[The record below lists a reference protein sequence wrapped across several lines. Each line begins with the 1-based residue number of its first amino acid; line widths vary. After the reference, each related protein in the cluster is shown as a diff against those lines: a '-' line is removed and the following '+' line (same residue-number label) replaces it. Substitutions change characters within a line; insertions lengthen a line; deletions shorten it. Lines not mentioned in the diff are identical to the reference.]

1 MSDTALQLA
10 TIARKEVADA
20 SRTKILAVVTAFM
33 IGAGLIALLVAAMAL
48 KDTVAEYEESRAL
61 LLSMGKSVDA
71 LVPPAYDPL
80 KLLRGFIEYIE
91 IIGAIL
97 GIVLGH
103 RAAASE
109 RGRNTLQLL
118 LTRPMPARVLLL
130 GKCAGN
136 LAALTAMVALVFA
149 LGALAMTLIGGVHLT
164 LVDMARML
172 ASFVAAALYVGM
184 FFLLGF
190 ILALTMRRPALAILA
205 AFAIWL
211 LLVLIAPQ
219 IGDTLD
225 PDNQVGAGVFRTLG
239 IAKPQEK
246 EILKTFATYET
257 VRDSIEQLS
266 PAKHFERWSFAV
278 LGIKEI
284 YNGQPL
290 LTVMQ
295 ERERRNDFLWLL
307 GLFSALAIALFSIRL
322 DITKLSKE

>member
-1 MSDTALQLA
+1 MSDTSLQLR
-10 TIARKEVADA
+10 TVARKEISDA
-20 SRTKILAVVTAFM
+20 VRTRILGVVSLFM
-33 IGAGLIALLVAAMAL
+33 VGAGVIALLVAAIAL
-48 KDTVAEYEESRAL
+48 KEAVAEYEESRKML
-61 LLSMGKSVDA
+61 IELGKSVKD
-71 LVPPAYDPL
+71 LIPPAYDPL

-109 RGRNTLQLL
+109 RGRNTLLLL
-118 LTRPMPARVLLL
+118 LTRPMPGSVLLM

-136 LAALTAMVALVFA
+136 LAALTVIVALVFV
-149 LGALAMTLIGGVHLT
+149 LGALAMTLIGGVQLT
-164 LVDMARML
+164 LGDAARM
-172 ASFVAAALYVGM
+172 AVTFAAAVLYVGM

-190 ILALTMRRPALAILA
+190 ILALNLRRPALAILA

-257 VRDSIEQLS
+257 VRDGIEQLS

-278 LGIKEI
+278 LGIKEV

-290 LTVMQ
+290 GEVM
-295 ERERRNDFLWLL
+295 RDRLSDFLWLL
-307 GLFSALAIALFSIRL
+307 GLFAALAISLFSIRL
-322 DITKLSKE
+322 DISKLSKE